1 MHNHYGCGSAVLE
14 DVWLTKNLIHRQ
26 LSGILG
32 FCFTNS
38 YLVITYFGKTKQLHH
53 QFKIAAENCLVNFQS
68 TSLHETRKIDNSL
81 EGMLHVP
88 VKIPYSKD
96 CYYCQRGYDKPR
108 TNIPQPSN
116 VPCVISHFVSKQ
128 KTNVGIYT
136 LPMASLKRDT
146 TKKFKR

>member
-26 LSGILG
+26 LSGISG
-32 FCFTNS
+32 FCFTSS

-81 EGMLHVP
+81 EGMLHVL

-108 TNIPQPSN
+108 TKHTTTFKCSMCNILLCEQTKN
-116 VPCVISHFVSKQ
+116 KCWDLHLA
-128 KTNVGIYT
+128 NGI
-136 LPMASLKRDT
+136 PKKRYH
-146 TKKFKR
+146 KKV